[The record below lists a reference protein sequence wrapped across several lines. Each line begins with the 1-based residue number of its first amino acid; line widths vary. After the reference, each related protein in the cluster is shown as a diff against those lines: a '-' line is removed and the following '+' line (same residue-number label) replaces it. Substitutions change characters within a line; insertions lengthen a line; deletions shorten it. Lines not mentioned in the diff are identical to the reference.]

1 MPYGLFLLRTEI
13 KNAADLLLEMPKV

>member
-1 MPYGLFLLRTEI
+1 MPYGLFLLQTKI